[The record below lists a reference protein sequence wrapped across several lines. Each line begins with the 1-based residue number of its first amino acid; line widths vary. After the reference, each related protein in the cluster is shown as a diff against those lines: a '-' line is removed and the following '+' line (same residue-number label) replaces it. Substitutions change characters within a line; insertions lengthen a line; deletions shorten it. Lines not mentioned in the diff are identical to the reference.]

1 MTTESDKKTPCYIC
15 ELADLR
21 IKLLNTRN
29 PLERNEILDEI
40 DKVMARERIK

>member
-21 IKLLNTRN
+21 IKLLNTRD
-29 PLERNEILDEI
+29 PLKRKEILDKI
-40 DKVMARERIK
+40 DKVMAEKGIK

>member
-29 PLERNEILDEI
+29 PLKRKEILDKI
-40 DKVMARERIK
+40 DKVMAEKGIK